1 VLCVPYHGGMREF
14 AVIMAVI
21 AAVSAI
27 AQCQPRRL
35 VLKPTEPMPTV
46 LITSCRSAKAILPK
60 PSGGVLGYG
69 MPLDEI
75 IHSGPNMNRRPATS
89 AIERARAIFHGSPFL
104 SRLINRQ
111 AMRT

>member
-1 VLCVPYHGGMREF
+1 MREF

-75 IHSGPNMNRRPATS
+75 IHSGPIEPAT
-89 AIERARAIFHGSPFL
+89 RNVR
-104 SRLINRQ
+104 NRTRQ
-111 AMRT
+111 SNLPWLAVPVALDKSSGNADMRNGR